1 MQTELI
7 HVGFDN
13 HIALNR
19 VLAVAAPGSAP
30 VKRMVQRGKEE
41 RRAIDLTSGRR
52 TKAVLVLD
60 DDWVALIP
68 IPPDLRGARL
78 LAARAGA
85 GGVSEPAARSDQS
98 EEARESEP
106 PPLLVVLSGRRASAR
121 TR

>member
-13 HIALNR
+13 HVALNR

-41 RRAIDLTSGRR
+41 CRSIDLTSGRR

-68 IPPDLRGARL
+68 ITPETFAGRASTLRGSAQ
-78 LAARAGA
+78 AG
-85 GGVSEPAARSDQS
+85 
-98 EEARESEP
+98 
-106 PPLLVVLSGRRASAR
+106 
-121 TR
+121 